1 MKNPS
6 SAFAKW
12 LHIYISPQMTEN
24 ALKVFSV
31 KHLQG
36 TFQENKQRP
45 QQYTSFVETARCSKK
60 YLVYFI
66 LSASHCWFQMRR
78 SSKGDASIHP
88 A

>member
-36 TFQENKQRP
+36 AFRQNKQRL
-45 QQYTSFVETARCSKK
+45 QQCTSFVEPARCGRKH
-60 YLVYFI
+60 LVYFI
-66 LSASHCWFQMRR
+66 LSANHRWFQMRR
-78 SSKGDASIHP
+78 SSKGNASMHP